1 MQSGDAWLNDEDD
14 EKVVPIGRAGDI
26 RRGRAGN
33 GMMKGQ
39 AAAHLAPADIAAL
52 LKREVVLMAA
62 VFCVLLGL
70 GVAAALSMPSTYTA
84 NASLLMQLNKDY
96 VYDPLAGDKAAGAI
110 ATIDQVV
117 QSEVEILNSQELK
130 KRVIHK
136 VGYKIVL
143 PKAPKYWNPKTPKDI
158 EAADAAAVKVL
169 AAGLGTASAPL
180 SNVVKLSFKHDNAM
194 SAALILNTLVDEYQ
208 AYRLEVYSDAVGPLL
223 QKQKDAFD
231 QKLADVDNQYR
242 DFLAANGVGDF
253 DTARATYTKIYDQV
267 TADLFTTRS
276 QMATDRAKLA
286 ELNKSLTGLSPEM
299 SVERNLDLS
308 IPTRILA
315 LKQQR
320 QEMLARYLPDAQPI
334 KDLDAQIASL
344 QSLMTSGGGIGE
356 KDHKLGA
363 NPIYQTQVTA
373 KMAIEAELAS
383 LSGREAQLQ
392 AQADEITRRLQN
404 LLGIE
409 PTNNALAAERDA
421 LQANIKTFAR
431 RIQENEA
438 QQDMT
443 RRAEDAVRVVE
454 KASLPDKP
462 KSLKRVVLIMAFLF
476 SAFTALCAGL
486 LRVYTRKGF
495 ASADMA
501 GKALDLPVLAQAP
514 VKPSPMKVA

>member
-1 MQSGDAWLNDEDD
+1 MQSGGAWLNDEDD
-14 EKVVPIGRAGDI
+14 DKVVPIGRAVKGQ
-26 RRGRAGN
+26 RGRVMS
-33 GMMKGQ
+33 GMVKGQ
-39 AAAHLAPADIAAL
+39 ALAHLAPADIVAL
-52 LKREVVLMAA
+52 LRREIVLMAV
-62 VFCVLLGL
+62 VFCVLFGL
-70 GVAAALSMPSTYTA
+70 GFAAAVSMPSTYTA

-96 VYDPLAGDKAAGAI
+96 VYDPLAGDRAAGAI

-130 KRVIHK
+130 KRVVHK
-136 VGYKIVL
+136 IGYKIVL
-143 PKAPKYWNPKTPKDI
+143 PKAPKFWNPKTPREI
-158 EAADAAAVKVL
+158 EAADVAAVKVL
-169 AAGLGTASAPL
+169 TSGLGTASAPL

-194 SAALILNTLVDEYQ
+194 SAALILNSLIDEYQ

-231 QKLADVDNQYR
+231 QQLSDIDNRYR
-242 DFLAANGVGDF
+242 DFLTANGVGDF
-253 DTARATYTKIYDQV
+253 DTSRTTYTKVYDQV

-286 ELNKSLTGLSPEM
+286 EINRSLTGLSPEM

-308 IPTRILA
+308 IPSRILA

-320 QEMLARYLPDAQPI
+320 GEMLARYLPDAQPI
-334 KDLDAQIASL
+334 KDIDGQISSL
-344 QSLMTSGGGIGE
+344 QGLMSSGGGIGE

-363 NPIYQTQVTA
+363 NPIYQSQLTA

-392 AQADEITRRLQN
+392 TQADEVTKKLQSM
-404 LLGIE
+404 LGIE
-409 PTNNALAAERDA
+409 AQYNTMSADRDA
-421 LQANIKTFAR
+421 LQLNIKAFAR
-431 RIQENEA
+431 RIQENSA

-454 KASLPDKP
+454 KASLPDKA
-462 KSLKRVVLIMAFLF
+462 KSLKKVVLIIAFLF
-476 SAFTALCAGL
+476 AAFTALCAGL
-486 LRVYTRKGF
+486 LRIYTRKGF

-501 GKALDLPVLAQAP
+501 GKTLDLPVLAQAP
-514 VKPSPMKVA
+514 VKVA

>member
-1 MQSGDAWLNDEDD
+1 MQSGKTWLNDEDD
-14 EKVVPIGRAGDI
+14 DTVVPLGRAPK
-26 RRGRAGN
+26 GRHGQVMS
-33 GMMKGQ
+33 GMGKGQ
-39 AAAHLAPADIAAL
+39 ALAHLAPADIAAL
-52 LKREVVLMAA
+52 LKREIFLMVV
-62 VFCVLLGL
+62 VFCVLFGL
-70 GVAAALSMPSTYTA
+70 GFAAALSMPSTYTA

-143 PKAPKYWNPKTPKDI
+143 LKAPKFWNPRTPKDI
-158 EAADAAAVKVL
+158 EAADVAAVKVL
-169 AAGLGTASAPL
+169 TSGLGTASAPL

-208 AYRLEVYSDAVGPLL
+208 AYRLQVYSDAVGPLL
-223 QKQKDAFD
+223 QKQKDTFD
-231 QKLADVDNQYR
+231 QQLADVDNQYR

-253 DTARATYTKIYDQV
+253 DSARTTYAKIYDQV

-276 QMATDRAKLA
+276 QIATDRAKLS
-286 ELNKSLTGLSPEM
+286 EINRSLGALSPEM

-308 IPTRILA
+308 IPSRILA
-315 LKQQR
+315 LRQQR
-320 QEMLARYLPDAQPI
+320 GEMLARYLPDAQPI

-344 QSLMTSGGGIGE
+344 QGLMSSGGGIGE
-356 KDHKLGA
+356 KDHKMGA
-363 NPIYQTQVTA
+363 NPLYQSQMTA
-373 KMAIEAELAS
+373 KMTIEAELAS

-392 AQADEITRRLQN
+392 AQADEINRRLQG

-409 PTNNALAAERDA
+409 PVNNSLAAERDA
-421 LQANIKTFAR
+421 LQANIKSFAR
-431 RIQENEA
+431 RIQENAA

-476 SAFTALCAGL
+476 AGFTALCAGL
-486 LRVYTRKGF
+486 LRVFTRKGF

-501 GKALDLPVLAQAP
+501 GKTLDLPVLAQAP
-514 VKPSPMKVA
+514 VKAA

>member
-1 MQSGDAWLNDEDD
+1 MQSGKAWLNDEDD
-14 EKVVPIGRAGDI
+14 DTVVPIGRALK
-26 RRGRAGN
+26 GRHGQSMY
-33 GMMKGQ
+33 GMVKGQ
-39 AAAHLAPADIAAL
+39 ALAHLTPADIVAL
-52 LKREVVLMAA
+52 LKREIVLMVA
-62 VFCVLLGL
+62 VFCVLFGL
-70 GVAAALSMPSTYTA
+70 GFAAAVSMPSTYTA

-130 KRVIHK
+130 KRVVHK
-136 VGYKIVL
+136 IGYKIVL
-143 PKAPKYWNPKTPKDI
+143 PKAPKFWNPRTPKDV
-158 EAADAAAVKVL
+158 ETADTAAIKVL
-169 AAGLGTASAPL
+169 TSGLGTASAPL

-194 SAALILNTLVDEYQ
+194 SAALILNTLIDEYQ
-208 AYRLEVYSDAVGPLL
+208 VYRLEVYSDAVGPLL
-223 QKQKDAFD
+223 QKQKDSFD
-231 QKLADVDNQYR
+231 QKLGDTDNQMR

-253 DTARATYTKIYDQV
+253 DTARATYTKVYDQV

-286 ELNKSLTGLSPEM
+286 EINKSLAGLSPEM

-308 IPTRILA
+308 IPSRILA
-315 LKQQR
+315 LRQQR

-344 QSLMTSGGGIGE
+344 QGLMSSGGGIGE
-356 KDHKLGA
+356 KDHKMGA
-363 NPIYQTQVTA
+363 NPIYQTQLTA
-373 KMAIEAELAS
+373 KVGIEAELAS
-383 LSGREAQLQ
+383 LGGREAQLQ
-392 AQADEITRRLQN
+392 AQADEVTKKLQSM
-404 LLGIE
+404 LGLE
-409 PTNNALAAERDA
+409 AQYNTLSAQRDA

-431 RIQENEA
+431 RIQENAA

-443 RRAEDAVRVVE
+443 RHAEDAVRVVE

-462 KSLKRVVLIMAFLF
+462 KSLKRVVLIIAFLF
-476 SAFTALCAGL
+476 AAFTALCAGL

-514 VKPSPMKVA
+514 VKVA

>member
-1 MQSGDAWLNDEDD
+1 
-14 EKVVPIGRAGDI
+14 
-26 RRGRAGN
+26 
-33 GMMKGQ
+33 
-39 AAAHLAPADIAAL
+39 
-52 LKREVVLMAA
+52 
-62 VFCVLLGL
+62 
-70 GVAAALSMPSTYTA
+70 
-84 NASLLMQLNKDY
+84 
-96 VYDPLAGDKAAGAI
+96 
-110 ATIDQVV
+110 
-117 QSEVEILNSQELK
+117 
-130 KRVIHK
+130 
-136 VGYKIVL
+136 
-143 PKAPKYWNPKTPKDI
+143 
-158 EAADAAAVKVL
+158 
-169 AAGLGTASAPL
+169 
-180 SNVVKLSFKHDNAM
+180 M
-194 SAALILNTLVDEYQ
+194 SAALILNTLVEEYQ
-208 AYRLEVYSDAVGPLL
+208 TYRLEVYSDAVGPLL

-286 ELNKSLTGLSPEM
+286 ELNRSLTQLSPEM

-308 IPTRILA
+308 IPSRILA

-344 QSLMTSGGGIGE
+344 QGLMSSGGGIGE
-356 KDHKLGA
+356 KDHKMGA
-363 NPIYQTQVTA
+363 NPIYQTQLTA
-373 KMAIEAELAS
+373 KMGIEAELAS

-409 PTNNALAAERDA
+409 PTNNSLAAERDA

-438 QQDMT
+438 QQQMT
-443 RRAEDAVRVVE
+443 TRAEDAVRVVE
-454 KASLPDKP
+454 KASMPDKP
-462 KSLKRVVLIMAFLF
+462 KSLKRVVLILAFLF
-476 SAFTALCAGL
+476 AGFTALCAGL

-501 GKALDLPVLAQAP
+501 GKTLDLPVLAQAP
-514 VKPSPMKVA
+514 VKVA

>member
-1 MQSGDAWLNDEDD
+1 MNG
-14 EKVVPIGRAGDI
+14 IG
-26 RRGRAGN
+26 
-33 GMMKGQ
+33 KGQ
-39 AAAHLAPADIAAL
+39 ALAHLAPADIVAL
-52 LKREVVLMAA
+52 LKREIVLMAA
-62 VFCVLLGL
+62 VFCVLFGL
-70 GVAAALSMPSTYTA
+70 GFVAAISMPATYTA

-130 KRVIHK
+130 KRVVHK

-143 PKAPKYWNPKTPKDI
+143 SKAPKFWNPRTPKDI
-158 EAADAAAVKVL
+158 EAADVAAVKVL
-169 AAGLGTASAPL
+169 TAGLGTASAPQ

-194 SAALILNTLVDEYQ
+194 SAALILNSLIDEYQ
-208 AYRLEVYSDAVGPLL
+208 GYRLEVYSDAVGPAL
-223 QKQKDAFD
+223 QKQKDSFD
-231 QKLADVDNQYR
+231 QKLTDIDNQYR
-242 DFLAANGVGDF
+242 DFLTANGVGDF
-253 DTARATYTKIYDQV
+253 DTARATYTKVYDQV

-286 ELNKSLTGLSPEM
+286 EINGSLGGLSPEM

-308 IPTRILA
+308 IPSRILA
-315 LKQQR
+315 LRQQR
-320 QEMLARYLPDAQPI
+320 SEMLARYLPDAQPI

-344 QSLMTSGGGIGE
+344 QALMTSGSGIGE
-356 KDHKLGA
+356 KDHKMGA
-363 NPIYQTQVTA
+363 NPIYQSQVTA

-383 LSGREAQLQ
+383 LGGREAQLQ
-392 AQADEITRRLQN
+392 AQADEVTKKLQSM
-404 LLGIE
+404 LGIE
-409 PTNNALAAERDA
+409 AQYNTMSAERDA
-421 LQANIKTFAR
+421 LQLNIKAFAR
-431 RIQENEA
+431 RIQENAAE
-438 QQDMT
+438 QDMT

-462 KSLKRVVLIMAFLF
+462 KSLKRIVLILAFLF
-476 SAFTALCAGL
+476 AASTALGAGL

-514 VKPSPMKVA
+514 VKVA